1 MIKFVLV
8 IYAMTASGPAMQPV
22 AKFVSASQC
31 DRVGQTVLIQLKNEL
46 KTNNVTYRCL
56 EVTEV

>member
-8 IYAMTASGPAMQPV
+8 VYVLTASGPAMQPV
-22 AKFVSASQC
+22 TEFVSASQC
-31 DRVGQTVLIQLKNEL
+31 DQVGQTVLVQLKNEL
-46 KTNNVTYRCL
+46 KTNLVTYRCL